1 VWRLLPVLPDGQSVA
16 TLPTAERT
24 HPATATELSTE
35 RENTLLNTKKPS
47 RSVATATHRRADG
60 RRAAGRYLLVAALA
74 AGATADPTGAS
85 DFNGDGYEDL
95 AISAPGDSVDGVHG
109 AGVVNILYGSD
120 GGLTATGDQL
130 WHRDTPG
137 ILGPAHVYAGFGD
150 ELTTGDFNGDGID
163 DLVIAAYRDEVDG
176 ISDAGSIQTL
186 YGGIGG
192 LSATD
197 NQLWSQNSPGLHG
210 SAESDDWFG
219 EALAAADFDGD
230 GYDDLAIGVPREDLL
245 SISNAGAVQVLYGS
259 SSGLTT
265 VNDQWWTEDSPGL
278 SDEAEPSDSFG
289 RDLATGDFDC
299 NGYSDLAVLAS
310 GTGSI
315 HVLHGSALGLW
326 ATGSGPFTTAHNV
339 LAAGDFDGDGCTD
352 LAVGDSHADPG
363 GLAQAG
369 AAHVFFGSPGA
380 GLTTTGSQYWHQ
392 GVPGVRGRPES
403 EDEFGSALTTCDF
416 DGDGASDLA
425 IGASHEDV
433 GNIWRAGATNVLY
446 GSFHSGLNTI
456 GDDIWH
462 QDSEGIRGIA
472 EDQDHLGTAL
482 GSVGSGDF
490 NGDGACDLAVG
501 AAVETIDG
509 EFGAGAVNVI
519 YGTTNSGLTASGDQ
533 IWHQGSP
540 GVKGVAEYLDLFGAV
555 LSD

>member
-1 VWRLLPVLPDGQSVA
+1 M
-16 TLPTAERT
+16 
-24 HPATATELSTE
+24 
-35 RENTLLNTKKPS
+35 LNTKRSSPS
-47 RSVATATHRRADG
+47 DTTSAHHRTDRRRSAR
-60 RRAAGRYLLVAALA
+60 RYLLVAALV
-74 AGATADPTGAS
+74 AGTTADPTGAS

-109 AGVVNILYGSD
+109 AGVVNVLYGSD
-120 GGLTATGDQL
+120 GGLTAAGDQL
-130 WHRDTPG
+130 WHRNTPG
-137 ILGPAHVYAGFGD
+137 ILGPAHLRAGFGD
-150 ELTTGDFNGDGID
+150 ELTTGDFNGDGYD
-163 DLVIAAYRDEVDG
+163 DLIIAAFQDEVDG
-176 ISDAGSIQTL
+176 ISDAGSIQAL
-186 YGGIGG
+186 YGWVGG
-192 LSATD
+192 LSAT
-197 NQLWSQNSPGLHG
+197 NNELWSQNSPGLQG
-210 SAESDDWFG
+210 TAEEEDQFG

-230 GYDDLAIGVPREDLL
+230 GYDDLAIGVPWEDLL
-245 SISNAGAVQVLYGS
+245 SISNAGAVHVLYGS

-265 VNDQWWTEDSPGL
+265 VNDQLWTESSPGL
-278 SDEAEPSDSFG
+278 SDEAEPGDSFG
-289 RDLATGDFDC
+289 QDLATGDFDC

-369 AAHVFFGSPGA
+369 AVHVFFGSPRA
-380 GLTTTGSQYWHQ
+380 GLTESGSQYWHQ
-392 GVPGVRGRPES
+392 DVPGVRGKAES
-403 EDEFGSALTTCDF
+403 EDQFGRALTACDF

-425 IGASHEDV
+425 IGAWDEDV

-446 GSFHSGLNTI
+446 GSFHSGLNSI

-482 GSVGSGDF
+482 GSGDF

-519 YGTTNSGLTASGDQ
+519 YGTIDSGLTATGDQ

-540 GVKGVAEYLDLFGAV
+540 GVKGLAEYLDLFGAV